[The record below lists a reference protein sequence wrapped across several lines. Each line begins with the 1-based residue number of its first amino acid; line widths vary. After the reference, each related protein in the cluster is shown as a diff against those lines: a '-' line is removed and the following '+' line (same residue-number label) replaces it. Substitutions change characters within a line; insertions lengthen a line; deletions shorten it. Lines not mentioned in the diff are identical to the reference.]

1 MVEVESLSAQPI
13 SSAVESSPQVPAAG
27 ITLICGPAG
36 GGKSRWA
43 EHLASCSGRQV
54 VYLATGPLLPDDA
67 DWQQRLDRHRRRRP
81 PHWLCREVGAEL
93 APALS
98 ELRDGQIGL
107 IDSLGTWVAAWLDAD
122 APRWCRCCDVLVA
135 SLRHS
140 QAPLLLVCEEVGW
153 GVVPSSAAGGRF
165 RQRLAELEQRLMAD
179 AAAAWLVIA
188 GRALDLQQLSVPV
201 PPEP

>member
-1 MVEVESLSAQPI
+1 MVEVESLSAHPLFSAVR
-13 SSAVESSPQVPAAG
+13 SSAQAPAFG
-27 ITLICGPAG
+27 LTLICGPAG

-67 DWQQRLDRHRRRRP
+67 DWQQRLERHRRRRP
-81 PHWLCREVGAEL
+81 AQWLCREVGAEL

-98 ELRDGQIGL
+98 ELRDGQIAL

-122 APRWCRCCDVLVA
+122 APLWCRCCDLLMEA
-135 SLRHS
+135 LRRSH
-140 QAPLLLVCEEVGW
+140 APLLLVCEEVGW
-153 GVVPSSAAGGRF
+153 GVVPSSVAGGRF

-188 GRALDLQQLSVPV
+188 GRALDLHQLSVPV